1 MEQDQAQILQ
11 KFKPFLWSFDIS
23 KMDIQKNKKRII
35 TNILNL
41 GTKETTDLLFK
52 IYDKKEIKKQ
62 VENPLPGEWSDKSL
76 NYWSIIFDIKSKK
89 TKHVLRYFRRK
100 KN

>member
-1 MEQDQAQILQ
+1 MEQNQAKILQ

-62 VENPLPGEWSDKSL
+62 IENPLPGEWNDKSL
-76 NYWSIIFDIKSKK
+76 NYWSIIFEIEPKK
-89 TKHVLRYFRRK
+89 TKYVLRYFRRK